1 MDKNANNRKRRGKR
15 IRYSWLIVRSSPK
28 CRCDEKDQA
37 ESQSHLST
45 SSFWHTKKQKRKC
58 NEMDTAGPKIL
69 ILSKPEMLATVISLF
84 LHKCLKDVTIYLKYI
99 TEVQINRS
107 KVVINRSKN
116 YSSLGE
122 VQPFFFFFSEKS
134 RELVKSLFEY

>member
-1 MDKNANNRKRRGKR
+1 
-15 IRYSWLIVRSSPK
+15 
-28 CRCDEKDQA
+28 
-37 ESQSHLST
+37 
-45 SSFWHTKKQKRKC
+45 
-58 NEMDTAGPKIL
+58 MDTAGPKIL

-122 VQPFFFFFSEKS
+122 VQPFFFFSEKS